1 MSELERGP
9 DFIEVKCGYTNKKY
23 GDFVGKLRISVSGHF
38 VIDCK
43 CYPEC
48 SKGKTLSPTL
58 SCRSLHNVKYIFAR
72 LRICSTLTPDNFL
85 KHCGKLGTRNWKRNI
100 WIIVN
105 DEKVSLRKTVLLNY
119 YRNASNISTGPK
131 NSKRERKFHRDEFI
145 KCSTCSKERRFR
157 QRNREERRIYHD
169 ALANER
175 WRCADRPYDKIT
187 CADEEERVCRK
198 ICRGCPRSATCS
210 GCPSCVCFGCLKC
223 RFLDCECRTCVDFI
237 QNAEP

>member
-1 MSELERGP
+1 MAEGDHRHDEDVNAIVFDNEELNNMSELERGP

-38 VIDCK
+38 MIDCK

-48 SKGKTLSPTL
+48 SE
-58 SCRSLHNVKYIFAR
+58 A
-72 LRICSTLTPDNFL
+72 TLTPDNFL

-105 DEKVSLRKTVLLNY
+105 DEKVSLQKTVLLNY
-119 YRNASNISTGPK
+119 YRNASNISTDSK

-145 KCSTCSKERRFR
+145 KCSTCNKERRFR
-157 QRNREERRIYHD
+157 LRNREERRIYHD

-198 ICRGCPRSATCS
+198 ICRGCPRSATCP

-223 RFLDCECRTCVDFI
+223 RFPDCECRTCVDFI